1 MTRDDALT
9 TRSLVVLY
17 DGDCAM
23 CDAARCWIERR
34 DHGQRVQFQAI
45 SDTDEV
51 RGRRF
56 IRADLD
62 AEMHVVDA
70 GGRVYRGFSAWL
82 RVAAELRSLSVVA
95 GFVHALVPERVGAL
109 VYRWIARHRR
119 TLSRCLRFNLRRNP

>member
-1 MTRDDALT
+1 MPSP
-9 TRSLVVLY
+9 SLVVIY

-34 DHGQRVQFQAI
+34 DHNQRLQFQAF
-45 SDTDEV
+45 SGTGEV

-56 IRADLD
+56 TRADLD
-62 AEMHVVDA
+62 AEMHVVDVD
-70 GGRVYRGFSAWL
+70 GRMFRGFSAWL
-82 RVAAELRSLSVVA
+82 RVLAEVPSLATIAAI
-95 GFVHALVPERVGAL
+95 VHALVPKPLGAA